1 MKLRNASR
9 GVLALTALLAVS
21 SSYEVSAQ
29 DEMKTVLRSYGNYRF
44 NNVSVFRVREAS
56 FQAAI
61 SELLK
66 AKNSS
71 KSSAGNEK
79 EVQEKLD
86 PAIRSQVENAVDRAD
101 GERPGT
107 IQQLRLRNITVD
119 DAVNAYIDFVIANRG
134 AGESRITGVY
144 LITTPVMAPRMT
156 KSNVPQIIALV
167 ISRSEKSDN
176 SAKLSG
182 VPDEDIFTIDELR
195 LTEMER
201 AKYGAENMYDYLEIA
216 LLQGAAQNITPE
228 ARGLGNLT
236 SMYALPTYGNAESI
250 PLPGQEI
257 TSRDVQQFIRI
268 SEGQPQDYT
277 RQHELIVSY
286 DLISYRYYN
295 QTSDYFTYVKELE
308 EAVEDSVSAAEKLN
322 RAFSSGDSIRIDS
335 LKSNLEKK
343 SRDLSSIRDNPPV
356 SSLNNELPKY
366 GAELRFGN
374 ESVNFPSLW
383 SERVSLNAIWNNAKL
398 GIILPTP
405 LWSGLSTSF
414 GQERSLTYAGFGI
427 NGAFDFPIK
436 IIRNS
441 GIFHTAFSY
450 VFGDAEEPG
459 YRNRRK
465 QDELGNIIPQNP
477 NDVDHL
483 VRFNAE
489 VHYTFASRIDD
500 SYLFRFGIGGS
511 VFNMETWYNRLDVD
525 ANNEERLVYAKK
537 ENETIGGIS
546 GRIEFMQT
554 SASTPW
560 GASLQYF
567 DEALSAGLWMQVPLT
582 EQVAVRLDARGYAP
596 AFRDKR
602 AWETNST
609 VFFPNVRVIWNF

>member
-21 SSYEVSAQ
+21 SSYEGFAQ

-79 EVQEKLD
+79 EVKEKLD

-101 GERPGT
+101 GDRLT
-107 IQQLRLRNITVD
+107 TLRELQARNITVD

-167 ISRSEKSDN
+167 ISRSPKSDN

-236 SMYALPTYGNAESI
+236 SIYALPTYGNAESI

-268 SEGQPQDYT
+268 SEGQPQDYILPN
-277 RQHELIVSY
+277 EVIVSY
-286 DLISYRYYN
+286 DLISYRRYE
-295 QTSDYFTYVKELE
+295 TSDYRQKFYEYSLE
-308 EAVEDSVSAAEKLN
+308 RDILVRERDSLRGIGDFVSADELDMELARL
-322 RAFSSGDSIRIDS
+322 A
-335 LKSNLEKK
+335 LEY
-343 SRDLSSIRDNPPV
+343 ITPV
-356 SSLNNELPKY
+356 NTEVPKY

-383 SERVSLNAIWNNAKL
+383 SERVSLNALWNNAKL